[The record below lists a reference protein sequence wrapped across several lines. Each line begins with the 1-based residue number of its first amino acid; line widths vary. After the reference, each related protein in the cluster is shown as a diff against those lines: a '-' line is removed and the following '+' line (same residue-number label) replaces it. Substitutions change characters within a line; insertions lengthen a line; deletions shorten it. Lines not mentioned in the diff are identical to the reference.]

1 MTENCVN
8 SAYLNALQ
16 TKGVQTYVSNAL
28 GRVERLSVDGLD
40 FPLSIHEPVA
50 GQQQSYVSSPCATYG
65 KYALTEL
72 ETLPTKGLHYPL
84 SVLIKG
90 VDGWLAGAGFDKV
103 VSLNNWF
110 LSTNLFPHWSPMSL
124 KPLTAQLCDRFP
136 DSFLITRSLN
146 GYHHAALIQRFVEAG
161 WQLLP
166 ARRIW
171 RMEPKSPHKRDRK
184 ADDRLLAKTPYQR
197 VSADTFSASDFD
209 RAKDLYDQL
218 YLDKYSGLN
227 PAFTAELLK
236 FGHSCGM
243 FRLEALRN
251 EAGQLDG
258 IAGTI
263 RCNGVITTPV
273 FGYDTSLPQKLGL
286 YRMLSAIAFD
296 HMEQAGC
303 SYNLSAGAGSF
314 KRLRGAEPTIEWTAC
329 YMRHLPF
336 ARRLPI
342 GVLRTLLQNIGVP
355 LMNRFDL

>member
-1 MTENCVN
+1 MTENCFN
-8 SAYLNALQ
+8 TAYLQALT
-16 TKGVQTYVSNAL
+16 TKGVEPYVANAS
-28 GRVERLSVDGLD
+28 GRVEAMQVEGAT
-40 FPLSIHEPVA
+40 FPLTIHEPSV
-50 GQQQSYVSSPCATYG
+50 GDVQSYVSSPCATYG
-65 KYALTEL
+65 KYALSEL
-72 ETLPTKGLHYPL
+72 ETLPAKRLHLPL
-84 SVLIKG
+84 SLLIKG
-90 VDGWLAGAGFDKV
+90 ADRWLEGAGFDKV
-103 VSLNNWF
+103 VSFNNWF
-110 LSTNLFPHWSPMSL
+110 LSTNLFPAWAPASL
-124 KPLTAQLCDRFP
+124 HPLTDQLCERFP

-146 GYHHAALIQRFVEAG
+146 GYHHASLIQRFVEAG

-171 RMEPKSPHKRDRK
+171 WMEPKSLHKRDRK
-184 ADDRLLAKTPYQR
+184 ADDRLLAKTSYQR
-197 VSADTFSASDFD
+197 ASADTFSARDFD

-218 YLDKYSGLN
+218 YLDKYSRLN

-236 FGHSCGM
+236 LGHTCGM
-243 FRLEALRN
+243 FRLEGVRN

-263 RCNGVITTPV
+263 ACNGVITTPV

-314 KRLRGAEPTIEWTAC
+314 KRLRGAEPVVEWTAC

-342 GVLRTLLQNIGVP
+342 GLLRALLQNIGVP